1 MPHQPKSWIRAPPE
15 DRESISAYRFT
26 ACGSDPLSFDHAVIH
41 IFRFRS
47 FAWSGWVGHKSGYS
61 LATKV
66 KTTRPLGLFRW
77 DHFLENIGKAKLYHY
92 PQIWEGAEQVQKT
105 LEKVNKYNY
114 KNKMLKQQYNKLAK
128 EFSKQNEII
137 HIKKFLKKTL

>member
-1 MPHQPKSWIRAPPE
+1 MPLPPVEAALAGNYVVGYTGEGGKDYWKKPIFTEIYSGDIRN
-15 DRESISAYRFT
+15 F
-26 ACGSDPLSFDHAVIH
+26 
-41 IFRFRS
+41 
-47 FAWSGWVGHKSGYS
+47 
-61 LATKV
+61 
-66 KTTRPLGLFRW
+66 
-77 DHFLENIGKAKLYHY
+77 
-92 PQIWEGAEQVQKT
+92 VQKT